1 MAGMEEVMG
10 QILQNPQAMQQIFSL
25 AQSLNLGQGS
35 SGGSASGPPAP
46 SAPPVPRPASAP
58 QGMDPDGLFRGI
70 LDLAGQS
77 SQKGPQLAL
86 FEALKPFVTP
96 ERAKQID
103 QAILVARIAQ
113 MAADALQR
121 MGPGPGKGGDRH
133 V

>member
-10 QILQNPQAMQQIFSL
+10 QILKNPQAMQQIFSL
-25 AQSLNLGQGS
+25 AQSLNLGQS
-35 SGGSASGPPAP
+35 PPAD
-46 SAPPVPRPASAP
+46 APAAPAVALAP
-58 QGMDPDGLFRGI
+58 QAPAPIPSMPDTDHLFRTI

-77 SQKGPQLAL
+77 SKNEPQLAL

-113 MAADALQR
+113 MAAGAFQR
-121 MGPGPGKGGDRH
+121 MPRSPGKGGGSH

>member
-1 MAGMEEVMG
+1 MAGMEDVMG

-25 AQSLNLGQGS
+25 AQSLNLGQAPPS
-35 SGGSASGPPAP
+35 SGSAGPAATLAPKAPAP
-46 SAPPVPRPASAP
+46 SPSVP
-58 QGMDPDGLFRGI
+58 DTDGLFRTI

-77 SQKGPQLAL
+77 SKNEPQLAL

-113 MAADALQR
+113 MAAGAFQR
-121 MGPGPGKGGDRH
+121 MPRSAGKGGGGH

>member
-35 SGGSASGPPAP
+35 SGGTSSPPTP
-46 SAPPVPRPASAP
+46 PAPPVPMPALPP
-58 QGMDPDGLFRGI
+58 QGSDTDGLFRSI

-77 SQKGPQLAL
+77 SRQEPHLAL
-86 FEALKPFVTP
+86 FEALKPFLTP

-103 QAILVARIAQ
+103 QAMLVARIAQ
-113 MAADALQR
+113 MAAGAFQR
-121 MGPGPGKGGDRH
+121 MAPGSGKGGGTH

>member
-10 QILQNPQAMQQIFSL
+10 QILKNPQAMQQIFSL
-25 AQSLNLGQGS
+25 AQSLNLGQS
-35 SGGSASGPPAP
+35 PSAGPPPEVPAALAPPPPGPSPSGPDTDA
-46 SAPPVPRPASAP
+46 
-58 QGMDPDGLFRGI
+58 MFRTI
-70 LDLAGQS
+70 MELAGQS
-77 SQKGPQLAL
+77 SKNGPQLAL

-113 MAADALQR
+113 MAAGAFQR
-121 MGPGPGKGGDRH
+121 MPRNPLKGGGAH

>member
-25 AQSLNLGQGS
+25 AQSLNLGQ
-35 SGGSASGPPAP
+35 AVP
-46 SAPPVPRPASAP
+46 SAGASAP
-58 QGMDPDGLFRGI
+58 SPAPAPPLPQAGSPPQAMDADGMFRGI
-70 LDLAGQS
+70 LELAGQS
-77 SQKGPQLAL
+77 SKKAPQLAL

-113 MAADALQR
+113 MAAGAFQR
-121 MGPGPGKGGDRH
+121 MAPGSGKGGPGH